1 MTQACR
7 LEFDEALLSG
17 YVDQELTQADSQRVQ
32 LHLEACDRCRAL
44 VEDLS
49 AMREAAMTTPFAV
62 PTDEQWREQPR
73 TSGSRWLRRTGWL
86 LLIVWIIGAGSL
98 AIGSLISGSEPWFQK
113 LLVMSLL
120 AGGALLLASV
130 LIDRLRALK
139 TDRYRGVEK

>member
-17 YVDQELTQADSQRVQ
+17 YVDHELTQADQQRVQ
-32 LHLEACDRCRAL
+32 LHMEACARCRAL

-62 PTDEQWREQPR
+62 PTDEQWQEQPR
-73 TSGSRWLRRTGWL
+73 TTGSRWLRRTGWL

-98 AIGSLISGSEPWFQK
+98 AIGGLISGSEPWYQK
-113 LLVMSLL
+113 LLVMSFL